1 MDIDIFVSTFGV
13 KIGDKLYSHSLLEK
27 DDTGEKFYKFLE
39 DNIPKTCK
47 FVKLYCQRETLLET
61 IIDII
66 SYMHRY
72 NIVLSIYISIICLI
86 SNIMRIGINLI
97 AIFNIVTVYCF
108 KIL

>member
-47 FVKLYCQRETLLET
+47 FVKLYCQRETLLEN

-72 NIVLSIYISIICLI
+72 NIVLSIYIYNMSDLKYHEDWDKFNSYIQYSHSIL
-86 SNIMRIGINLI
+86 
-97 AIFNIVTVYCF
+97 F
-108 KIL
+108 

>member
-47 FVKLYCQRETLLET
+47 FIKLYCQRETLLET

-72 NIVLSIYISIICLI
+72 NIVLSINIYNMSDLKYPEDWDKFNSYIPYSHSIL
-86 SNIMRIGINLI
+86 
-97 AIFNIVTVYCF
+97 F
-108 KIL
+108 